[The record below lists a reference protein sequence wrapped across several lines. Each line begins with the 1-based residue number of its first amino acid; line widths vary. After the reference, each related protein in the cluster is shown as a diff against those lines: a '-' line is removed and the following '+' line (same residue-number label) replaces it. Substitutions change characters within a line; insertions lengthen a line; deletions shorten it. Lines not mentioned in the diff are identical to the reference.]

1 MGAFLLVVAASALV
15 FATLTYRSTRS
26 AFSLYTT
33 RSGQL
38 YAERL
43 APVLEAYYLEN
54 QGWQGVET
62 LLQTENVGNTSAST
76 TEGTLHEPAGQGRG
90 RGQGQGIGSQA
101 GSGQGSMWAIL
112 GQRLIL
118 ADAQGEVIADSAD
131 QIIGQ
136 ILSSNQLELGAPL
149 QVNGSLVGSLLVTP
163 GDTAGQDSPAA
174 QFLASVNRSIVLSL
188 AISGVIAMI
197 LGALLFFQ
205 IMSPLRRLNKAAG
218 AIEQGD
224 LSQRVEVNSQDELG
238 RLSQSFNRMTDSLER
253 SETQRQRLLADIS
266 HELRTPI
273 AVIQANLEAL
283 LDGVLP
289 LDGEQVAT
297 LYDETLLLNRLVDDL
312 RLLSQA
318 EAGQLKLNLQE
329 ADLAGFMFKLVE
341 RFKVQAQENSVRLG
355 VELPPELPRVWMDG
369 DRITQVLNNLVGN
382 ALRYTPPGGFIQIKA
397 EAMKGGVR
405 ISVTDNG
412 SGIPAADLPFVF
424 DRFYRADP
432 SRTRVSGGSG
442 LGLAIVKQLV
452 EAHGGKVE
460 AISPV
465 FGQAGGKGYGTKIE
479 FILLIE

>member
-1 MGAFLLVVAASALV
+1 
-15 FATLTYRSTRS
+15 
-26 AFSLYTT
+26 
-33 RSGQL
+33 
-38 YAERL
+38 
-43 APVLEAYYLEN
+43 
-54 QGWQGVET
+54 
-62 LLQTENVGNTSAST
+62 
-76 TEGTLHEPAGQGRG
+76 
-90 RGQGQGIGSQA
+90 
-101 GSGQGSMWAIL
+101 MWAIL

-118 ADAQGEVIADSAD
+118 ADAQGQVIADSAD
-131 QIIGQ
+131 QFIGQ
-136 ILSSNQLELGAPL
+136 ALSSSQLELGAPL
-149 QVNGSLVGSLLVTP
+149 QVDGGLVGTLLVTP
-163 GDTAGQDSPAA
+163 GDTASQDSPAA
-174 QFLASVNRSIVLSL
+174 QFLASVNRSILLSV
-188 AISGVIAMI
+188 AISGVIALI
-197 LGALLFFQ
+197 LGALLFIQ
-205 IMSPLRRLNKAAG
+205 IMSPLRRLNKALG

-224 LSQRVEVNSQDELG
+224 LSQRVEVRSQDELG
-238 RLSQSFNRMTDSLER
+238 RLSQSFNQMTDSLER
-253 SETQRQRLLADIS
+253 SETQRQRLLVDVS

-329 ADLAGFMFKLVE
+329 TDLAALILKLAE
-341 RFKVQAQENSVRLG
+341 RFKVQAKENGIRL
-355 VELPPELPRVWMDG
+355 EIDLPPGLPWLWIDG
-369 DRITQVLNNLVGN
+369 VRITQVLNNLVGN
-382 ALRYTPPGGFIQIKA
+382 ALRYTPPEGFIQIKA

-460 AISPV
+460 AFSPI
-465 FGQAGGKGYGTKIE
+465 FDQAGGNGGGTKIE
-479 FILLIE
+479 FTLLI